1 MHVYEQLSD
10 GKIIPQH
17 YVECKKPNPDGTPK
31 LRPTWISDFKKWH
44 AEGRDRDWETK
55 KECRRL

>member
-44 AEGRDRDWETK
+44 AEGRAVVPSVTTTMGS
-55 KECRRL
+55 